1 MPGVF
6 LPVPAP
12 PGVFL
17 PDGTK
22 GGPCLRARHDP
33 SSSSAEPQE
42 CPRPAATKTLED
54 MSSCGPGGP
63 PPGLVIITC
72 VSAPESGSIH
82 EMPLVTA
89 MLPSF
94 SKTVSKD
101 ELQALGGPT
110 CLYLCAHDSDSELMK
125 HVREIRRLSLVRSL
139 DIGVRLFFYSPTNKV
154 MSGGSAILSPFRET
168 AVQAYADGAKYLHHA
183 FDDAVYTRAGWM
195 RNAVRRL
202 HKSTP
207 NGIGVFFPPVSVAN
221 TPSAAAR
228 TGGRGGFP
236 SFVSRRHLEIFSEYA
251 PYGLSDHAVSTWL
264 AESYAALVGPAVV
277 AYNHSLPRRRA
288 HGRQALIECGQNAVA
303 RWLSGVQ
310 PQPLLADCSKVGAA
324 YPPGYPP
331 WPGDRGVPLISS
343 LDPSTGRV
351 TYGKP

>member
-1 MPGVF
+1 
-6 LPVPAP
+6 
-12 PGVFL
+12 
-17 PDGTK
+17 
-22 GGPCLRARHDP
+22 
-33 SSSSAEPQE
+33 
-42 CPRPAATKTLED
+42 

-264 AESYAALVGPAVV
+264 AESYAAIVGPAVV

-288 HGRQALIECGQNAVA
+288 HGRQALIECGQSAVA

-343 LDPSTGRV
+343 LDPTTGRV